1 MKQVADIT
9 SAESV
14 AIAAPVTPMDI
25 VNIKIGSR
33 IALKALA
40 ARLILN
46 GVEVS
51 RVPADKAN

>member
-1 MKQVADIT
+1 
-9 SAESV
+9 
-14 AIAAPVTPMDI
+14 MDI

-40 ARLILN
+40 ARLIFK

>member
-1 MKQVADIT
+1 
-9 SAESV
+9 
-14 AIAAPVTPMDI
+14 MDI